1 MADGSFDS
9 GTLTDVIDNVDSI
22 DTGSSTSA
30 DVVTFDQSNVPS
42 VINNSGSSD
51 NVNVP
56 APDFTTMGVSTQQ
69 NQNVL
74 NDLVSSEVT
83 SANADYNPFDLGQLF
98 DQLAGIDGPTQVKNA
113 GSANSKAATG
123 SGGTIPLGN
132 LFKNLFGGGSTAKAS
147 STGAVNK
154 PVIVPK
160 QTPST
165 DPLSKFLLGNASN
178 TTTSIGGVNLN
189 NLAILLTIITSI
201 IIIFIFMKKGHT

>member
-1 MADGSFDS
+1 MADGSFDD
-9 GTLTDVIDNVDSI
+9 GTLTDVINSVDSV

-30 DVVTFDQSNVPS
+30 DVVEFDQSNVPS

-51 NVNVP
+51 DSNVP
-56 APDFTTMGVSTQQ
+56 APDFATMGASTQE

-113 GSANSKAATG
+113 GSANNKTATKP

-132 LFKNLFGGGSTAKAS
+132 LFNKLFGGKTNA
-147 STGAVNK
+147 STGATANK
-154 PVIVPK
+154 TIAVPK
-160 QTPST
+160 QSPST

-178 TTTSIGGVNLN
+178 STTSIGGVNLN

-201 IIIFIFMKKGHT
+201 IIIFIFMRKGHT

>member
-51 NVNVP
+51 NVNVS

-113 GSANSKAATG
+113 GSANSKTATG

-132 LFKNLFGGGSTAKAS
+132 LFKNLFGGGSAATA

-154 PVIVPK
+154 PIVVPK